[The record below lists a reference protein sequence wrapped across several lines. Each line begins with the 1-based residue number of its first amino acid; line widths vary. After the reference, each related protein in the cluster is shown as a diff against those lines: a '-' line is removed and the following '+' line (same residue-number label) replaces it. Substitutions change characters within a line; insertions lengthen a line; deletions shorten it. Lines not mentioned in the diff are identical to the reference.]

1 MSRQAQTGT
10 PSQQPGWPA
19 RSGAVPPLADCFS
32 PRPETGLNSARDL
45 APGATVVLTQP
56 VHPGAA
62 APGSLSGMGGTG
74 KTQLAA
80 ALARSLWGSS
90 RVDLV
95 AWVPAG
101 SRGAVVTG
109 YAQAAIAAGLHGA
122 DADLEAAADRFLAW
136 LADTGRPW
144 LVVLDDVA
152 DQADLDGLW
161 PAGPAGLTLITT
173 RLPAADIRGPGPR
186 VLEVRRFS
194 PREALSYLAARLNE
208 DPGMRAGAVDLATEV
223 GCLPLG
229 LAQAA
234 ALIADSRIDCARYRA
249 ALADRKEQF
258 PEAEA
263 GDAVTVAAAWSLALD
278 RADFISPPGTA
289 GQALALV
296 ALLGAAGIPG
306 AVLTSRAA
314 CDYICGPHAT
324 GTLADESQARGV
336 LDVLARVG
344 LVTIDP
350 ESAARTVLIHGLVQA
365 TIQQAISA
373 AGLQQAASAAA
384 DALLQAWPPD
394 DGEPLLAQAQRDCAA
409 SLDRA
414 APGLLW
420 APEAHPVLL
429 RAGQSLNRAGL
440 TSLAIPYW
448 QALITASQD
457 QGRGRAIVLPARD
470 HLAAALLS
478 AGHTDAAVRAYEQN
492 LTEQVRALGADHP
505 AALHTRSNLAR
516 ALLRAGREADAI
528 ALFERALADRQ
539 RTLGPDHPDT
549 LASRGDLVDA
559 YLSAGRAQAA
569 VAILERTYGE
579 RAAALGAGHPDTL
592 AACAELASA
601 LQAAGQLKESV
612 RLHERLVAD
621 REQAVGATHPDTMSA
636 RAGLAY
642 AYRSAGRL
650 KQALPV
656 YERTLADREKV
667 LGPDHPD
674 TLTSVANLA
683 SAYHSAHR
691 LKQAIP
697 LYEQALA
704 RHERRGGPDNAETL
718 VARGNLASAYH
729 SAGRLP
735 QAILLYEQTLH
746 DYERLMGPD
755 HANTLT
761 SRANLASA
769 YHTVGRRAEAIG
781 VFERTLADCERVL
794 PADHPVTQAIREN
807 LQAIE

>member
-373 AGLQQAASAAA
+373 AGRPTMASRCSRRPSATARP
-384 DALLQAWPPD
+384 AWTERP
-394 DGEPLLAQAQRDCAA
+394 RDC
-409 SLDRA
+409 S
-414 APGLLW
+414 
-420 APEAHPVLL
+420 
-429 RAGQSLNRAGL
+429 
-440 TSLAIPYW
+440 
-448 QALITASQD
+448 
-457 QGRGRAIVLPARD
+457 GRPKPIRYCCGPAR
-470 HLAAALLS
+470 A
-478 AGHTDAAVRAYEQN
+478 
-492 LTEQVRALGADHP
+492 
-505 AALHTRSNLAR
+505 
-516 ALLRAGREADAI
+516 
-528 ALFERALADRQ
+528 
-539 RTLGPDHPDT
+539 
-549 LASRGDLVDA
+549 
-559 YLSAGRAQAA
+559 
-569 VAILERTYGE
+569 
-579 RAAALGAGHPDTL
+579 
-592 AACAELASA
+592 
-601 LQAAGQLKESV
+601 
-612 RLHERLVAD
+612 
-621 REQAVGATHPDTMSA
+621 
-636 RAGLAY
+636 
-642 AYRSAGRL
+642 
-650 KQALPV
+650 
-656 YERTLADREKV
+656 
-667 LGPDHPD
+667 
-674 TLTSVANLA
+674 
-683 SAYHSAHR
+683 
-691 LKQAIP
+691 
-697 LYEQALA
+697 
-704 RHERRGGPDNAETL
+704 
-718 VARGNLASAYH
+718 
-729 SAGRLP
+729 
-735 QAILLYEQTLH
+735 
-746 DYERLMGPD
+746 
-755 HANTLT
+755 
-761 SRANLASA
+761 
-769 YHTVGRRAEAIG
+769 
-781 VFERTLADCERVL
+781 
-794 PADHPVTQAIREN
+794 
-807 LQAIE
+807 